1 MTERNRGTFTGDNLK
16 EQKALERELTP
27 EEGREWEADEAGEE
41 ESERGRACRAMAL
54 FTTGPDALGPQEL
67 HTVAG
72 LLAAV
77 DGDREDTL
85 LRLQVLVHVQGAD
98 LGTVTVADLQDLPLN
113 TYRGSSFIE
122 VRREAA
128 FELFQLCW
136 PDLYAVW
143 EKTPMDGLRFDVDAF
158 LDSPAWVT
166 EELQLGSDCVLLV
179 LPYG

>member
-1 MTERNRGTFTGDNLK
+1 MKERNRGTFTGDNLK
-16 EQKALERELTP
+16 EQEVLERKLP
-27 EEGREWEADEAGEE
+27 LEEGREWDGDEAGEE
-41 ESERGRACRAMAL
+41 ESERGRAAQAMAL
-54 FTTGPDALGPQEL
+54 FTTGRDALGPKEMQ
-67 HTVAG
+67 TVAG

-85 LRLQVLVHVQGAD
+85 IRLHLLVHVQGAE
-98 LGTVTVADLQDLPLN
+98 LGNVTAADLEDLPLN

-128 FELFQLCW
+128 FELFQLYW
-136 PDLYAVW
+136 PDLYALW

-166 EELQLGSDCVLLV
+166 EELQLGADCVLLV